1 MAPAITA
8 QLGLKSEPQ
17 PPIASPIHQQQVSAV
32 VSNLWLRGH
41 MCLHRWF
48 HWWRITPPL
57 HKQRAESLGSIP
69 NGTELLLTQEL
80 FVLLFFA
87 SVAHTEEQHMFL

>member
-1 MAPAITA
+1 M
-8 QLGLKSEPQ
+8 
-17 PPIASPIHQQQVSAV
+17 
-32 VSNLWLRGH
+32 
-41 MCLHRWF
+41 
-48 HWWRITPPL
+48 
-57 HKQRAESLGSIP
+57 GSIP